1 MATFRYIVADV
12 FTDTPLEPPLRT
24 RCSYLSTTNL
34 DAAIEATK
42 PPLNRHLQPTVV
54 RGFAEEVTFEA

>member
-42 PPLNRHLQPTVV
+42 PPLIGICSQRSCEGSQ
-54 RGFAEEVTFEA
+54 RR